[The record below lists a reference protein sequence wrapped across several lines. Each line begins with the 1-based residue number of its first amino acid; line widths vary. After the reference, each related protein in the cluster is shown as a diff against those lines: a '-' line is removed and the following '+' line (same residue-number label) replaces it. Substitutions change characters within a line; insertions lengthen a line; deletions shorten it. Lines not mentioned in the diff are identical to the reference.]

1 MIKIIIAFWIG
12 AVFGFFVAGFLSIG
26 KENQDD

>member
-1 MIKIIIAFWIG
+1 MIKLILAFWLG

-26 KENQDD
+26 KGEHDD